1 MRQSGGVP
9 CTEARR
15 KMARPMTPERF
26 AKLRRALERRQP
38 DLTVLADCVNKP
50 HNVSA
55 ILRTADA
62 VGIHRI
68 HAIALSGAMR
78 RHHMIAG
85 GVKNWVD
92 VVVHASTE
100 RALDALRADGWRLVA
115 AHASPTATDFRAIDY
130 TAKVA
135 IIVGAELEGPS
146 PAALAQADEHVA
158 IPMAG
163 LGESVNVSVAAAV
176 ILFEAQR
183 QRADAGFYEN
193 ARLAPDELA
202 RTLFEWCYPGVARRC
217 RELGRPYPP
226 LAEDGSM
233 LENPL
238 ARSAER

>member
-1 MRQSGGVP
+1 
-9 CTEARR
+9 
-15 KMARPMTPERF
+15 MTPERF

-68 HAIALSGAMR
+68 HAISASGAMR

-92 VVVHASTE
+92 VTLHASVE

-115 AHASPTATDFRAIDY
+115 AHPSPTSKDFRAVDY

-135 IIVGAELEGPS
+135 VIVGAELLGPS

-158 IPMAG
+158 IPMLG
-163 LGESVNVSVAAAV
+163 LGESVNVSVATAV
-176 ILFEAQR
+176 ILLEAQR
-183 QRADAGFYEN
+183 QRTAAGFY
-193 ARLAPDELA
+193 A
-202 RTLFEWCYPGVARRC
+202 
-217 RELGRPYPP
+217 
-226 LAEDGSM
+226 
-233 LENPL
+233 
-238 ARSAER
+238 